1 MVKITSNEAA
11 SLRDFIELNLIDAIR
26 NDVEIDSLLW
36 VYNILNVYRKC
47 GGLKE
52 YDDYEGENEW
62 IKCLVGR
69 RL

>member
-1 MVKITSNEAA
+1 MVKITSSEAT
-11 SLRDFIELNLIDAIR
+11 SLRDFIEFNLLDAIR

-52 YDDYEGENEW
+52 YDDYEGERNE
-62 IKCLVGR
+62 
-69 RL
+69 

>member
-1 MVKITSNEAA
+1 MIKITSNEAT
-11 SLRDFIELNLIDAIR
+11 SLRDFIEFNLLDAIR

-52 YDDYEGENEW
+52 YNDYEGEKE
-62 IKCLVGR
+62 
-69 RL
+69 

>member
-1 MVKITSNEAA
+1 MVKITSKEAT
-11 SLRDFIELNLIDAIR
+11 SLRDFIEFNLLDAIR

-52 YDDYEGENEW
+52 YDDYEGEKE
-62 IKCLVGR
+62 
-69 RL
+69 

>member
-1 MVKITSNEAA
+1 MVKITSNEAT
-11 SLRDFIELNLIDAIR
+11 SLRDFIEFNFLDAIR

-52 YDDYEGENEW
+52 YDDYEGEKE
-62 IKCLVGR
+62 
-69 RL
+69 

>member
-1 MVKITSNEAA
+1 MIKITSNEAT
-11 SLRDFIELNLIDAIR
+11 SLRDFIEFNLIDAIR

-52 YDDYEGENEW
+52 YDDYEGGNE
-62 IKCLVGR
+62 
-69 RL
+69 